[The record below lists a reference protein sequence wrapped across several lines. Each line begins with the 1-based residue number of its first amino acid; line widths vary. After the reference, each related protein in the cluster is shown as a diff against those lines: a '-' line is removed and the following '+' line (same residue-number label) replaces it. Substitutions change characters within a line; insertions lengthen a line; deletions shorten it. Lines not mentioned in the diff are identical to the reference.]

1 MGIPRN
7 LEWAIKYIDWTARSR
22 SRREMVSLNEH
33 TVQCVHW
40 MKPFPCTWIWK
51 CFKNENP
58 MIPSKIDGVSISVQL
73 RNFRISLLAIK
84 IQWLK
89 VGSGSYVTEI
99 KKVCTFAQTSIR
111 AVLAQPPSPLS
122 PLVESGS
129 LMANLLRACLDRS
142 RPAQPSWIRPGGSG
156 GAENPVKNWS
166 HQNRWR
172 AEQILANHRL
182 HS

>member
-1 MGIPRN
+1 MR
-7 LEWAIKYIDWTARSR
+7 
-22 SRREMVSLNEH
+22 SLNETISLH
-33 TVQCVHW
+33 MDLKMLQKW
-40 MKPFPCTWIWK
+40 KIQDPF
-51 CFKNENP
+51 ENRWGFDF
-58 MIPSKIDGVSISVQL
+58 SYVT
-73 RNFRISLLAIK
+73 FRISLLAIK

-156 GAENPVKNWS
+156 GAENHIKNWS